1 MKKKIL
7 IIASNYYKEIAE
19 NLILGVDEYLTNFNS
34 LVIETINVSGSFEI
48 PYVINKKKD
57 HYDGFI
63 ALGCIIRGETYHFE
77 IISNEVTR
85 KIMDLTININ
95 KPVGFGVLTCENMEQ
110 AIKRSDPKQDNK
122 GYEAAKACIDLL
134 NID

>member
-1 MKKKIL
+1 MKKKLL
-7 IIASNYYKEIAE
+7 IITSNYYKEVTD
-19 NLILGVDEYLTNFNS
+19 NLILGVNEYLANFNF
-34 LVIETINVSGSFEI
+34 LITENINVSGSFEI

-57 HYDGFI
+57 YYDAFI

-85 KIMDLTININ
+85 KIMDLTVNIN
-95 KPVGFGVLTCENMEQ
+95 KPIGFGVLTCENMEQ

-122 GYEAAKACIDLL
+122 GCEAAKACIDLL